1 MKKKTIFIPFDNELN
16 QDLSCPPRV
25 CRPAGGSVRAARLAA
40 VDWVVVRGE
49 DRGRTS
55 LGIPAQPSPAHI
67 WRLDGYTGTPLT
79 SSSPA
84 HLLSSVLQLNT
95 VELVTLTGLGEAAM
109 VLSSADM
116 DQ

>member
-1 MKKKTIFIPFDNELN
+1 M
-16 QDLSCPPRV
+16 
-25 CRPAGGSVRAARLAA
+25 RAARLAP

-55 LGIPAQPSPAHI
+55 LGIPAHPSPAQPSPAQPSPAAHI

-95 VELVTLTGLGEAAM
+95 VELVTVTGLGEAAM
-109 VLSSADM
+109 VLSSADL

>member
-1 MKKKTIFIPFDNELN
+1 M
-16 QDLSCPPRV
+16 
-25 CRPAGGSVRAARLAA
+25 
-40 VDWVVVRGE
+40 DWVVVLGE

-55 LGIPAQPSPAHI
+55 LGIPAQPSPAQPSPAAHI

-95 VELVTLTGLGEAAM
+95 LELVTLTGLGEAAM
-109 VLSSADM
+109 VLSSADL